1 MNGFDSV
8 FYEPIPHTADIGFKV
23 WGKTR
28 EELFSNA
35 ARALTDCLVEV
46 SDGIPNQTIFV
57 NLKADSYEALL
68 VQWLTEVLYHF
79 ETQSLLGLGFSVVS
93 CELENFKATIH
104 GIEWDPTQ
112 QRLKTQ
118 IKAVSF
124 HEMKIQEKEGQFEVQ
139 VILDV

>member
-1 MNGFDSV
+1 M
-8 FYEPIPHTADIGFKV
+8 FYQSIPHTADISFKV

-35 ARALTDCLVEV
+35 ARAVTDCLVEV
-46 SDGIPNQTIFV
+46 FDGIPNQTIFV
-57 NLKADSYEALL
+57 NLKAESYEELL

-79 ETQSLLGLGFSVVS
+79 ETQSLLGLGFSVIS
-93 CELENFKATIH
+93 CDLDNFKATIH
-104 GIEWDPTQ
+104 GVEWDSATQ
-112 QRLKTQ
+112 PLKTQ
-118 IKAVSF
+118 IKAVTF